1 MASSRRKTE
10 IRLAPKHLDKMLF
23 INYKE
28 EEKLQHRLQTLT
40 NSSRLRGY
48 ELDRE
53 KIQVHKEMRLSKR
66 RNSAPN
72 LDVATVPTVTTP
84 RHSTRPTTRET
95 SRGFNSRRGSVTD
108 PVNDY
113 LLTEFRRVSEV
124 IPSILSSLNKDDK
137 RKEEGEEEGGDRE
150 GGGRRGRRRATVP
163 KVGDVFSS
171 LAAPRVRLDPDLARF
186 ASKETD
192 GQVNIGNIVDNIRT
206 IKTLREEIAGHKR
219 LETTKAK
226 TSFKD
231 LLKNIREEESKGSD
245 SDTFT
250 DGACSL
256 LRRKMHKARRASMP
270 TIETQPPGEPGGGG
284 EPRSRK
290 PSLAQLTQTSGPAAV
305 RPPMPVSRSAT
316 SLASI
321 GRQGSRDFDSM
332 MRSMLLEEDRQMT
345 ELKVASE
352 LQRYD
357 RICARIGSFLD
368 DVGNSRRASLPVLP
382 GLNAQQGEDAT

>member
-113 LLTEFRRVSEV
+113 LLTEFRRVS
-124 IPSILSSLNKDDK
+124 
-137 RKEEGEEEGGDRE
+137 
-150 GGGRRGRRRATVP
+150 
-163 KVGDVFSS
+163 
-171 LAAPRVRLDPDLARF
+171 
-186 ASKETD
+186 
-192 GQVNIGNIVDNIRT
+192 
-206 IKTLREEIAGHKR
+206 
-219 LETTKAK
+219 
-226 TSFKD
+226 
-231 LLKNIREEESKGSD
+231 EESKGSD